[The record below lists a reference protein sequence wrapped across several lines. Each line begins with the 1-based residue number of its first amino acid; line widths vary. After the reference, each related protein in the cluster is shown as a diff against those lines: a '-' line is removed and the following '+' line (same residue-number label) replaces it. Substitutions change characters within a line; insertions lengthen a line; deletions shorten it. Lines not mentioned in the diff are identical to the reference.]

1 MAAFAVKPFRMAA
14 NIVTLQAIHHFLP
27 RQLHHEVVSDD
38 EEALRQVFGILTE
51 QDSSIRTL
59 KIFGWRLNN
68 F

>member
-1 MAAFAVKPFRMAA
+1 MAAFTVKPFRMAA
-14 NIVTLQAIHHFLP
+14 NIVALQTIHHFLS
-27 RQLHHEVVSDD
+27 RQLHHEIVGDD
-38 EEALRQVFGILTE
+38 EEAIRQVFGILTE